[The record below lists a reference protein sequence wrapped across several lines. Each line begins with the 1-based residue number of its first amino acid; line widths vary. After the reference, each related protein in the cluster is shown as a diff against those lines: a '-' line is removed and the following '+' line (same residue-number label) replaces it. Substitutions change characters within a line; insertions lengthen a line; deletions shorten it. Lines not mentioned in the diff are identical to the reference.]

1 MNIWLVMAA
10 GGLITFSMRFSFI
23 WLFGRLNVPETVRR
37 ALFYVPPSVLS
48 AIIVPE
54 LFLHGGA
61 LDLSPGNVRL
71 LAGIAA
77 ALTAWFG
84 KNTLLTIAV
93 GMAAALLLP
102 LAL

>member
-1 MNIWLVMAA
+1 MNIWLVMAC
-10 GGLITFSMRFSFI
+10 GGLITFSMRFSFV
-23 WLFGRLNVPETVRR
+23 WLFGKLQVSDTVRK

-48 AIIVPE
+48 AIIFPE
-54 LFLHGGA
+54 LFLRGGA

-71 LAGIAA
+71 LAGAAA
-77 ALTAWFG
+77 ALTAWFS

-102 LAL
+102 FLL